1 MKRVV
6 FSVLAILMAVVSA
19 NAQVKIESPH
29 PDLDIQVKRCAM
41 ASGTVVIDLMVTNYG
56 EEEIVTF
63 LGSYNDRS
71 TAYDDEGNKYANEE
85 SSIKVWFS
93 GESLTNR
100 YHRVVLPSE
109 VPIKARIQIDK
120 VSPQASKLLLLK
132 LGVESKGAMA
142 LNVSKPIQIRNLQW
156 SK

>member
-6 FSVLAILMAVVSA
+6 FSVLAILMAVMSA
-19 NAQVKIESPH
+19 SAQVKIESPH

-41 ASGTVVIDLMVTNYG
+41 ASGTVVIDLLVTNYG
-56 EEEIVTF
+56 DEEVVTF
-63 LGSYNDRS
+63 LGSYNNRS

-93 GESLTNR
+93 GESLTFRHHN
-100 YHRVVLPSE
+100 VVLPRE
-109 VPIKARIQIDK
+109 VPIKARIQVDK
-120 VSPQASKLLLLK
+120 VSPQASKFLLLK
-132 LGVESKGAMA
+132 FGVESKGAMA

>member
-41 ASGTVVIDLMVTNYG
+41 ASGTVVIDLMVTNYV